1 MLGKALRC
9 KVFYEKRFGINLT
22 IIEMKLSREQKTQAL
37 IAKNKA
43 LKEKFKE
50 GDWVTYTKQT
60 GNKVLGVI
68 ELVYFDAYHRVR
80 AIVNVS
86 DKTKISLSAAKLER
100 VEK

>member
-1 MLGKALRC
+1 
-9 KVFYEKRFGINLT
+9 
-22 IIEMKLSREQKTQAL
+22 MKLSKEQKTQAL

-50 GDWVTYTKQT
+50 GDWVCYTQP
-60 GNKVLGVI
+60 GNKVLGVV
-68 ELVYFDAYHRVR
+68 EQVYFDAYHRVR